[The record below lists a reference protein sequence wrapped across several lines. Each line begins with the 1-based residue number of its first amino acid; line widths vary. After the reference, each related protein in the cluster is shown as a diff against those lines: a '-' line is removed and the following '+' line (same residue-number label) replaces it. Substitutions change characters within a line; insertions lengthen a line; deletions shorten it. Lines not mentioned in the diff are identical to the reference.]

1 MVHSVIQQAAA
12 AWSHA
17 QDCPLRAQL
26 DYMRRVG
33 GLRPVQIE
41 AVETYLFLKVACG
54 NRPLHEVFSSGL
66 LNTLDPDTL
75 RVPQAVREHL
85 ASHPDTLAL
94 LQFASQ
100 TVAGGRG
107 VLAPALRARL
117 EDEPQSIDASAVFSD
132 LFYGVPYSDYL
143 FSLPMG
149 AGKTF
154 LMAAFIYL
162 DLAFALQEPDNPA
175 FAKNFLV
182 LAPSGLKSS
191 IIPSLRT
198 IQAFDPSWVV
208 AEPLAS
214 RLRRQLRFMVLD
226 AESSASRS
234 NRVRNPNVQKLA
246 SLQPFDDLVGLVA
259 VTNAEKV
266 ILDRLD
272 DDQPELFDRT
282 EDERAAAANELRA
295 TIAKIPALSIFIDE
309 AHHTP
314 ARNQA
319 SKLSGE
325 AANEVKLR
333 RVVSN
338 WAARDSVRTV
348 LGFSGTPYL
357 ASPERI
363 SVTEGLEIKTSEIA
377 NTVHYFPLV
386 DGVGTFLKKPVVQI
400 VRDAPDSIAIV
411 ERGISEFFA
420 RFRDKRYSSGACA
433 KLAVYC
439 GTIERLETKIMP
451 LAVRLC
457 EANGLDPAASIL
469 RYHRGDRAFPAPEG
483 AELAFAALD
492 SAHSAVRIVLLVQ
505 IGKEGW
511 DCRSLTGVVL
521 SQEGD
526 CPTNMVLQTSCRC
539 LREVDRGSPEEA
551 VIVLNEGNGRQLAD
565 QLKKQQ
571 HATLDEFQRGAN
583 APVRLERF
591 DRTKSLRLPDL
602 PFFQLR
608 VSYGAEI
615 VEDADTPT
623 SLLRA
628 LLADLPSLHRR
639 TEVATG
645 TFDDLASG
653 GVAEESPDH
662 YGLVPGDTPSR
673 PFRAWLDLMQKESFG
688 FWKASSATSK
698 EMDLLRAIHG
708 EISFADASGA
718 VFLSSEYD
726 QPAIRARAIAAFWP
740 RRRLSTH
747 EEAVPETARL
757 LRVESLIS
765 PIEVFPDAV
774 RSFVPGQN
782 ECQRIVD
789 ADRGGVA
796 SAEAIAKIERQLAIA
811 EADGDADDI
820 AFFRSKLD
828 KAKAGCGVKDRTY
841 HYLPYRTDST
851 FERAFFDEAL
861 RRTELAERKLEIY
874 YNGDSSLT
882 EFRIRCYRCLP
893 ASRGGGWTSVGQ
905 YTPDFLVLHR
915 TPPDKGPLHEGAPGK
930 AGWGSIDAC
939 LIVETK
945 GALYARDPAF
955 QSRRDFASGEFLRLN
970 ASRPGIPRFQYLY
983 LEETAD
989 WQHQFVD
996 AVKEFFK

>member
-1 MVHSVIQQAAA
+1 MVHDLIQKAARTWA
-12 AWSHA
+12 RAPN
-17 QDCPLRAQL
+17 CPLRAQL
-26 DYMRRVG
+26 DYMRRRG
-33 GLRPVQIE
+33 GLRPVQID

-54 NRPLHEVFSSGL
+54 NKPLRDIFASGV
-66 LNTLDPDTL
+66 LNTIDPGDL
-75 RVPQAVREHL
+75 RVSQAVRDHL
-85 ASHPDTLAL
+85 ASHPDALAL

-100 TVAGGRG
+100 PVAGGRG

-117 EDEPQSIDASAVFSD
+117 EDDPQSIDASAVFRD
-132 LFYGVPYSDYL
+132 LFYGVPYTDYL

-175 FAKNFLV
+175 FARNFLV

-191 IIPSLRT
+191 IVPSLRT

-226 AESSASRS
+226 ADSSASRS

-246 SLQPFDDLVGLVA
+246 SLQPFEELAGLVA

-282 EDERAAAANELRA
+282 EDEKAAAANELRA
-295 TIAKIPALSIFIDE
+295 TIARIPALSVFIDE

-319 SKLSGE
+319 SKQSKE
-325 AANEVKLR
+325 AASEVKLR
-333 RVVSN
+333 RVVSQ

-348 LGFSGTPYL
+348 LGFSGTPFL
-357 ASPERI
+357 PSPERI
-363 SVTEGLEIKTSEIA
+363 EAAPGLEIKTAEIA

-386 DGVGTFLKKPVVQI
+386 DGVGAFLKKPVVQI
-400 VRDAPDSIAIV
+400 VRDAPDSLAIV

-433 KLAVYC
+433 KLAIYC

-511 DCRSLTGVVL
+511 DCRSLAGVVL

-526 CPTNMVLQTSCRC
+526 CPTNMVLQTS
-539 LREVDRGSPEEA
+539 
-551 VIVLNEGNGRQLAD
+551 
-565 QLKKQQ
+565 
-571 HATLDEFQRGAN
+571 ATLDEFQRGAD

-591 DRTKSLRLPDL
+591 DRTKVLRLPDL
-602 PFFQLR
+602 PFYQLR

-615 VEDADTPT
+615 VEDSETPAVR
-623 SLLRA
+623 LRA
-628 LLADLPSLHRR
+628 LLDALPLLRRR

-645 TFDDLASG
+645 TFDDLRSG
-653 GVAEESPDH
+653 GVAEGSSAH
-662 YGLVPGDTPSR
+662 YGLVRGDTPSR

-688 FWKASSATSK
+688 FWRPDALAAPEEK
-698 EMDLLRAIHG
+698 LLRAIHR
-708 EISFADASGA
+708 EISYSDASGA

-726 QPAIRARAIAAFWP
+726 QPAIRARATAAFWP
-740 RRRLSTH
+740 RRRLSTR
-747 EEAVPETARL
+747 EETVPETARL
-757 LRVESLIS
+757 LHVENLVS
-765 PIEVFPDAV
+765 PIEVPPAAVPD
-774 RSFVPGQN
+774 FVPEQP
-782 ECQRIVD
+782 ECRRIVE
-789 ADRGGVA
+789 ADRTGSAGEAASDRVA
-796 SAEAIAKIERQLAIA
+796 DLERRLAEAET
-811 EADGDADDI
+811 DGDTELVGIYRRRLAAARTSRAAAD
-820 AFFRSKLD
+820 RS
-828 KAKAGCGVKDRTY
+828 Y
-841 HYLPYRTDST
+841 HYLPYRTASA
-851 FERAFFDEAL
+851 FERKFFAEAL
-861 RRTELAERKLEIY
+861 RRAELAERDLEIY

-882 EFRIRCYRCLP
+882 EFRIHCYRRLS
-893 ASRGGGWTSVGQ
+893 AAEGGMWKSVGQ

-915 TPPDKGPLHEGAPGK
+915 DKASGA
-930 AGWGSIDAC
+930 IDAC

-945 GALYARDPAF
+945 GELYARDPAF
-955 QSRRDFASGEFLRLN
+955 RHRRAFAAGEFLRRN
-970 ASRPGIPRFQYLY
+970 APRPGAPRFQYLY